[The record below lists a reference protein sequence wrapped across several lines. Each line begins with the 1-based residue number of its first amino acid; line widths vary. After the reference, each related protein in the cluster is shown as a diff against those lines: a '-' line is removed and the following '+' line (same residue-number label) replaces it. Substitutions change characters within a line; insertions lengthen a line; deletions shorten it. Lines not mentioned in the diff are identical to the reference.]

1 MPLPRA
7 PRGCPVWVPALIL
20 VLTVSQ
26 LAIAEWAP
34 GIDRFA
40 DKAFGARLIAYPLMM
55 LLIPA
60 LWWLVVK
67 RRRPDE
73 PPPYGAFSLI
83 MLGFLVDVTGN
94 SLDLYDS
101 LVWWD
106 DLNHFANWCFL
117 LTGIGLLIGGPV
129 RPGWA
134 RVLLIAGLGA
144 ILAIGW
150 ELGEWYTFIRHGTE
164 IDTAYEDTL
173 GDETLGTLGALLA
186 GLLVQTVLHRRE
198 RKQGH
203 SLEDPAESASHA
215 GR

>member
-1 MPLPRA
+1 MTTLPAGR
-7 PRGCPVWVPALIL
+7 RCPFWVPVLIL
-20 VLTVSQ
+20 VLTTGQ
-26 LAIAEWAP
+26 LAVAEWVP

-55 LLIPA
+55 LLVPA
-60 LWWLVVK
+60 LWWFFVK
-67 RRRPDE
+67 RRHPEE

-101 LVWWD
+101 LTWWD
-106 DLNHFANWCFL
+106 DMNHFVNWVFL
-117 LTGIGLLIGGPV
+117 LTGIGLIIGRPV
-129 RPGWA
+129 RPDWA
-134 RVLLIAGLGA
+134 RVLMIAGLGA
-144 ILAIGW
+144 VLAIGW

-186 GLLVQTVLHRRE
+186 GLAVHVVFRR
-198 RKQGH
+198 RQQG
-203 SLEDPAESASHA
+203 
-215 GR
+215 